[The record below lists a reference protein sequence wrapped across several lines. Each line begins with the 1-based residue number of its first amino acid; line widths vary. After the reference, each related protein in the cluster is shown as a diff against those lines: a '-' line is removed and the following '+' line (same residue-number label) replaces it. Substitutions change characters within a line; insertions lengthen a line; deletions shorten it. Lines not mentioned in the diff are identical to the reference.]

1 MCHGQKQQTGD
12 APLSIDDIYD
22 IYDQAVLDTEGTPS
36 KFIQSW
42 DVEVCY
48 MLDPGQHT
56 LLLHMDEP
64 DTEKV
69 FSLVVK
75 SSAPVD
81 VR

>member
-1 MCHGQKQQTGD
+1 M
-12 APLSIDDIYD
+12 Y
-22 IYDQAVLDTEGTPS
+22 DTESSQS
-36 KFIQSW
+36 KFVQSW
-42 DVEVCY
+42 DVEASY
-48 MLDPGQHT
+48 MLDPGQYT

>member
-1 MCHGQKQQTGD
+1 MITQQTGN

-22 IYDQAVLDTEGTPS
+22 QYDQAVYDTESSQS
-36 KFIQSW
+36 KFVQSW
-42 DVEVCY
+42 DVEASY
-48 MLDPGQHT
+48 MLDPGQYT

-75 SSAPVD
+75 ASVPVD